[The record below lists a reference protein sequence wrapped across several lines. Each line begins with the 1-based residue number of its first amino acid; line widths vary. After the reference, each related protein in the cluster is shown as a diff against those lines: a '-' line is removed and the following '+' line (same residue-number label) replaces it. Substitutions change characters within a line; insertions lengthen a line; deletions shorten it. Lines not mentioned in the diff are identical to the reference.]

1 MELFNLA
8 GKTALVTG
16 ASRGIGRAIAMR
28 LAEAGAKVVINSR
41 TPERCQAVVDEIT
54 AKGGKAMSAPYNI
67 SKESEVRALAKESLS
82 ISGAIDIFVGNAA
95 ANPHYGPALEAPMS
109 AIDKIIDTNIK
120 SNLILCQELVPEM
133 KSRGGGVIMLIT
145 SIAGVQSS
153 EGLAIYGMSKA
164 AEASIVRSLATELG
178 PDNIRVNAIA
188 PGLVHTDFAKAL
200 WQDQERLKR
209 TENTYPL
216 QRIATPDEIAGTAV
230 WLASSAGGFVTGQ
243 TITVDG
249 GITIAG
255 KRT

>member
-54 AKGGKAMSAPYNI
+54 AKGGKAISAPYNI
-67 SKESEVRALAKESLS
+67 SNESEVRALAKESLS

-120 SNLILCQELVPEM
+120 SNLILCQIG
-133 KSRGGGVIMLIT
+133 SRNEKPRRRSDNADHIDCGCAVVRRIGDLRNE
-145 SIAGVQSS
+145 Q
-153 EGLAIYGMSKA
+153 A
-164 AEASIVRSLATELG
+164 AEASIVRSLATEL
-178 PDNIRVNAIA
+178 V
-188 PGLVHTDFAKAL
+188 LT
-200 WQDQERLKR
+200 
-209 TENTYPL
+209 T
-216 QRIATPDEIAGTAV
+216 
-230 WLASSAGGFVTGQ
+230 FV
-243 TITVDG
+243 
-249 GITIAG
+249 
-255 KRT
+255 